1 MKKIITGIIA
11 ILTIL
16 SLTGIC
22 FAEEG
27 TNLSTDKPGKIS
39 EEAQAAADLSMA
51 GKLAEYGRRVQNP
64 LALVVAAQIMKN
76 TPTQDKKLD
85 KKSEG
90 KGTADKGK
98 KSGALETPEKLLAD
112 AKAMAQTQSND
123 LIAELIDKESK
134 MTAQRGKVGGPIR
147 HVDRIMAHAA
157 DTYTVR
163 FRGGEYAEIAVI
175 GDGDCDLDLYVYDEN
190 GNLIDSDTDRSDRC
204 LVSFTPR
211 WTGEFFIKIKNLD
224 SVYADY
230 ILVSN

>member
-1 MKKIITGIIA
+1 M
-11 ILTIL
+11 
-16 SLTGIC
+16 SQ
-22 FAEEG
+22 
-27 TNLSTDKPGKIS
+27 DKPGKIS
-39 EEAQAAADLSMA
+39 EEAQAVADLSMA

-76 TPTQDKKLD
+76 TPSQDKKMD
-85 KKSEG
+85 KETEG

-98 KSGALETPEKLLAD
+98 KSGSLETPEKLLAD
-112 AKAMAQTQSND
+112 AKTMAKNND
-123 LIAELIDKESK
+123 LINELIDKESK

-147 HVDRIMAHAA
+147 HVDRIMAY
-157 DTYTVR
+157 DTDIYRGVT
-163 FRGGEYAEIAVI
+163 FRGGERAEIALV

-190 GNLIDSDTDRSDRC
+190 DNLIDSDTDSLDRC

-211 WTGEFFIKIKNLD
+211 WTGKFYIKVKNLS